1 MKNKIIK
8 AENTS
13 TPKKENKKQIQ
24 GASDDSMA
32 KLARIMTD
40 APSLVKLAGTEWEVR
55 ALKPAVQWEI
65 ARLACE
71 IKKTESVTY
80 EDILKDLA
88 INVPTVIRIITLALL
103 NDKKRIENEYDA
115 VYDTLMWE
123 GNVSEFG
130 TLLFEVLQLQDVS
143 FFFQTREVIEMFR
156 QLTLQKKTMTMEG
169 RR

>member
-1 MKNKIIK
+1 MAKKIIK
-8 AENTS
+8 AENTKK
-13 TPKKENKKQIQ
+13 PKKEELKKTN
-24 GASDDSMA
+24 GVSDNSMA
-32 KLARIMTD
+32 RLAQIMTD

-88 INVPTVIRIITLALL
+88 MNVPTVIRIITLALL
-103 NDKKRIENEYDA
+103 NDKKRIEEDFDA

-130 TLLFEVLQLQDVS
+130 TLLFEILQLQDVS

-156 QLTLQKKTMTMEG
+156 QITLQKKTMTMG
-169 RR
+169 GQR

>member
-1 MKNKIIK
+1 MAKKIIKK
-8 AENTS
+8 AENTNK
-13 TPKKENKKQIQ
+13 PQKEVVDNV
-24 GASDDSMA
+24 ASDESME

-71 IKKTESVTY
+71 IKKTESSTY
-80 EDILKDLA
+80 GDIIKDLA
-88 INVPTVIRIITLALL
+88 TNIPTVVRIITLALL
-103 NDKKRIENEYDA
+103 NDKERIERDFDR

-123 GNVSEFG
+123 ANVNEFG

-156 QLTLQKKTMTMEG
+156 QITLQKKKMMNE
-169 RR
+169 RK

>member
-1 MKNKIIK
+1 MAKKIIK
-8 AENTS
+8 VENTNK
-13 TPKKENKKQIQ
+13 PKEKELKQEN

-32 KLARIMTD
+32 RLARIMTD

-88 INVPTVIRIITLALL
+88 TNVPTVIRIITLALL
-103 NDKKRIENEYDA
+103 NDKKRIEEDFDA

-156 QLTLQKKTMTMEG
+156 QLTLQKKTMMTKG
-169 RR
+169 QK